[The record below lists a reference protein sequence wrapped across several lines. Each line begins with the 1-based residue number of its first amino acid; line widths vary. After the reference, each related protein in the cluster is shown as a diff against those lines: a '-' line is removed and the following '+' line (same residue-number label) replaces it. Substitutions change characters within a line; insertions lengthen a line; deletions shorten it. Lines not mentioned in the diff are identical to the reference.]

1 MRQKRSPRR
10 QLRDL
15 WIALAVGTAVF
26 GVMAVLQV
34 WEPLAFDRAVYRG
47 ISSLESPAVTL
58 FFKGVTFLGDTTW
71 FIVLCLGLL
80 LLVRPRWRGGLFVLN
95 ALLAGGANQGL
106 KRLFE
111 RARPDDNPLITVGGF
126 SFPSGHS
133 MGAMAIYGMLIYAVW
148 HTAWSFRRKAA
159 FTAALSC
166 LILLVGIS
174 RIYLGVH
181 FASDV
186 LAGFGAGLASLSL
199 FLLILT
205 GIQRRGLL
213 TPPGNEKRE

>member
-1 MRQKRSPRR
+1 MRQKRVLRR
-10 QLRDL
+10 QLRGL
-15 WIALAVGTAVF
+15 WIALTVGTALF
-26 GVMAVLQV
+26 GGMAVLQA
-34 WEPLAFDRAVYRG
+34 WEPLAFDRAVYAG
-47 ISSLESPAVTL
+47 ISSLESPVVTTL
-58 FFKGVTFLGDTTW
+58 FKGVTFLGDTTW

-80 LLVRPRWRGGLFVLN
+80 ILVRPRWWGGLFTLN

-111 RARPDDNPLITVGGF
+111 RARPGDNPLITVGGF

-148 HTAWSFRRKAA
+148 HTAWSVRRKAA
-159 FTAALSC
+159 FTAALSF

-205 GIQRRGLL
+205 GIQRLSL
-213 TPPGNEKRE
+213 QTPAGEGPPE